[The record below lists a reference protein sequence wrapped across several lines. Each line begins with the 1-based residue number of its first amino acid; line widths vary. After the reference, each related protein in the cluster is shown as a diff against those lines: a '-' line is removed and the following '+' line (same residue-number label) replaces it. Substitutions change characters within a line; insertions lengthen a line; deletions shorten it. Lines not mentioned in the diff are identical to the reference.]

1 MMFKLK
7 NDILELTAD
16 THGAE
21 ILSVKRDGTEY
32 IWNGDPVYW
41 GRRTPVL
48 FPFVG
53 QVRGGVYRHKGV
65 EYRMGQHGFARDQ
78 EFEPY
83 NVTKDSVT
91 FILQES
97 MKTLA
102 VYPFRFELYV
112 TYVLKGDAVTVEW
125 KVVNPGDEPLH
136 FSIFFDRRPP
146 CLYVPAR
153 GRRHVGGLRHRAQKR
168 RLRA

>member
-102 VYPFRFELYV
+102 VYPFRFELY
-112 TYVLKGDAVTVEW
+112 AVCSV
-125 KVVNPGDEPLH
+125 
-136 FSIFFDRRPP
+136 
-146 CLYVPAR
+146 
-153 GRRHVGGLRHRAQKR
+153 
-168 RLRA
+168 